1 MAAKILVPKGD
12 LAAATLVCAHSIQ
25 VALIGYSIV
34 VNCAMM
40 TVRLAWPAV
49 VVIALL
55 TLAVSKLP
63 NEARA
68 QGPDELASL
77 RAQVSQL
84 YSQGKYAEAV
94 PIAEQYVALARQKL
108 GDNHAEYA
116 AAISWL
122 ANVYQAQG
130 RYAEAEPLHK
140 RSLAIVENAVG
151 PDHSYAAAVLN
162 NLAELYYAQGRYPEA
177 EPLYKRALAI
187 REKALGPEHPAVGQ
201 SLNNLSGLYFVQR
214 DWARAADFWRRS
226 TGLIVSRAQRVM
238 LATGQAQMGKQ
249 KSEAEQLS
257 FEFWGLVK
265 VTYRL
270 ALNERNSERA
280 AKSRDVPD
288 SAMGAKLRGG
298 SVAAAMAARGA
309 KGDPRLAA
317 LVRERQDRVAEWQQ
331 RDKARSAAVAQAPD
345 RRNPQTEAANAARL
359 VAIDTRIGE
368 IDGRLK
374 DEFPDYAALVNPTPL
389 SIEDVQAQLGSH
401 EALVLIL
408 DTPEWNP
415 TPEETFLWVVTK
427 TDARWVRSEFGTQLL
442 RREVTAL
449 RCGLDAT
456 AWWSDTACA
465 GLSGASYT
473 EADYA
478 AGKPLPF
485 DLGRAHGL
493 YKSLFRNAENLIKGK
508 QLLIVP
514 AGALTTLPFQV
525 LVTKSPASQD
535 PASAAWLIRDHAIA
549 VLPSVASLAALR
561 RTAKPSAATKPM
573 IGFGNPLLDGD
584 QSHPCHGAYYKEL
597 ADLACSQKGC
607 AATPEQRTA
616 SLRALS
622 RSFTPVAHTAGIADL
637 AELRRQTRC
646 PRRRTSCAPSPAAL
660 ARTRTRSGS
669 AIVQPRP
676 RSSAS
681 RRPATSPATVSC
693 TLRLMGFS
701 PANSGARASPAS
713 S

>member
-270 ALNERNSERA
+270 ALNERNSDAQLRAEMFQTAQWAQSSEAAQSLQQWQHAAPRAILVLPPSCGNGRTGSRNGSNATRRA
-280 AKSRDVPD
+280 APPWHKHP
-288 SAMGAKLRGG
+288 
-298 SVAAAMAARGA
+298 
-309 KGDPRLAA
+309 
-317 LVRERQDRVAEWQQ
+317 
-331 RDKARSAAVAQAPD
+331 
-345 RRNPQTEAANAARL
+345 
-359 VAIDTRIGE
+359 
-368 IDGRLK
+368 
-374 DEFPDYAALVNPTPL
+374 
-389 SIEDVQAQLGSH
+389 
-401 EALVLIL
+401 
-408 DTPEWNP
+408 
-415 TPEETFLWVVTK
+415 
-427 TDARWVRSEFGTQLL
+427 TDAIRKPRRPTQ
-442 RREVTAL
+442 
-449 RCGLDAT
+449 
-456 AWWSDTACA
+456 
-465 GLSGASYT
+465 
-473 EADYA
+473 
-478 AGKPLPF
+478 P
-485 DLGRAHGL
+485 
-493 YKSLFRNAENLIKGK
+493 
-508 QLLIVP
+508 
-514 AGALTTLPFQV
+514 
-525 LVTKSPASQD
+525 
-535 PASAAWLIRDHAIA
+535 
-549 VLPSVASLAALR
+549 
-561 RTAKPSAATKPM
+561 
-573 IGFGNPLLDGD
+573 
-584 QSHPCHGAYYKEL
+584 
-597 ADLACSQKGC
+597 
-607 AATPEQRTA
+607 
-616 SLRALS
+616 ALS
-622 RSFTPVAHTAGIADL
+622 PSTRGL
-637 AELRRQTRC
+637 AKST
-646 PRRRTSCAPSPAAL
+646 
-660 ARTRTRSGS
+660 GD
-669 AIVQPRP
+669 
-676 RSSAS
+676 
-681 RRPATSPATVSC
+681 
-693 TLRLMGFS
+693 
-701 PANSGARASPAS
+701 
-713 S
+713 